1 MTSGVIGNVVS
12 TKIATETNSDTLFVI
27 YTTSG
32 NANNESNFR
41 QGETLEVVNGVNTPL
56 MVVGTDGSVLP
67 TAVTV
72 TDPDTNVQSSVV
84 SPAMGYAS
92 AVKVEEGI
100 YFVNGYFVRNDEQ
113 LLVVD
118 PYYNAPSAKV
128 GFKVTEDIV
137 TPEEDTTLYD
147 NATSSSNFSAP
158 GAHRLKIGLTLQQY
172 ALTTQTDKNFI
183 QLIRVKSGVIQKK
196 VVQADYSLLEQ
207 TLARRT
213 YDESGDYVVDNF
225 SVDVREYAQK
235 DGNNGVYAADSSG
248 LYNGKSAEDASK
260 LMLAGVGPGKA
271 YIRGYEIVNKETK
284 DLEISKARDTL
295 ESVSYTHLRAHET

>member
-1 MTSGVIGNVVS
+1 
-12 TKIATETNSDTLFVI
+12 
-27 YTTSG
+27 
-32 NANNESNFR
+32 
-41 QGETLEVVNGVNTPL
+41 
-56 MVVGTDGSVLP
+56 
-67 TAVTV
+67 
-72 TDPDTNVQSSVV
+72 
-84 SPAMGYAS
+84 MGYAS

-113 LLVVD
+113 LLVID

-128 GFKVTEDIV
+128 GFKIAEDIV

-158 GAHRLKIGLTLQQY
+158 GAHRLKISLTLQQY

-183 QLIRVKSGVIQKK
+183 QLLRVKSGVIQKK

-235 DGNNGVYAADSSG
+235 EGYNGVYAVDSDG

-260 LMLAGVGPGKA
+260 LMLAGVGTGKA

-284 DLEISKARDTL
+284 NLEISKARDTL
-295 ESVSYTHLRAHET
+295 ESNNITLKTRGLPTYAITNTSGSVPLNSEGSDLTAYPDLEFFNVYNDGTIGQNLEFGASQKFALNADERVSTVDRRGTIFTDSDGI